1 MKENKKAFTLA
12 EVLKKFP
19 RPFGE
24 RVRVRGYKAF
34 TLAEVLITLGII
46 GVVSAMTLPSVI
58 NNYKEREIVSK
69 VKKFYS
75 IMNQAF
81 LMSVKDN
88 GYANEW
94 EVVNGQ
100 NKTST
105 RQIAKYFKPYLKI
118 IKDCGQT
125 AGCLEYTDRPFTLNS
140 GKTNVNYDASNLYY
154 KAILN
159 DGSYVWWRGVA
170 GTYCKVSEG
179 GHNDVCGAIFFD
191 INGGK
196 EPNTVGKDIFD
207 IVITP
212 YAIKPN
218 IDDNCKKNST
228 GWGCSGYI
236 LKNGNMDY
244 LK

>member
-1 MKENKKAFTLA
+1 MNIKNISRLPFGKVSKRRKGVKFAFTLS
-12 EVLKKFP
+12 
-19 RPFGE
+19 
-24 RVRVRGYKAF
+24 
-34 TLAEVLITLGII
+34 EVLITLGII

-75 IMNQAF
+75 TMNQAF

-94 EVVNGQ
+94 EVGDGQ
-100 NKTST
+100 NPANAS
-105 RQIAKYFKPYLKI
+105 RIAKYFKPYLKI
-118 IKDCGQT
+118 IKDCGGRS
-125 AGCLEYTDRPFTLNS
+125 GCLGYTENPSTLNGS
-140 GKTNVNYDASNLYY
+140 RTNPNYDTTNVYS

-159 DGSYVWWRGVA
+159 DGSYVWWRSNS
-170 GTYCKVSEG
+170 GTYCKGVEG
-179 GHNDVCGAIFFD
+179 GHNDACGAIFFD

-196 EPNTVGKDIFD
+196 APNTVGKDIFD
-207 IVITP
+207 FVITP

-218 IDDNCKKNST
+218 ISDTCKKNST

-236 LKNGNMDY
+236 LKNDNMNY